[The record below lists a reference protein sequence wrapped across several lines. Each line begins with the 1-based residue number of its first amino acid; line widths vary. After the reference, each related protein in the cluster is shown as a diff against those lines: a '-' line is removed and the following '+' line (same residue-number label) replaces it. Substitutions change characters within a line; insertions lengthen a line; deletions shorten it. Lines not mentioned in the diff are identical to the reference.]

1 MYNVSQKE
9 RNKRYRLSLKLKV
22 LKHYGE
28 SCSNCGFS
36 DYRALAID
44 HVDDNGAEERANLG
58 NRYFA
63 GHNFYAW
70 LIKQNYPKGYQT
82 LCSNCNNIKQWDRTH

>member
-1 MYNVSQKE
+1 MSKKD
-9 RNKRYRLSLKLKV
+9 RNQRYRLNLKLKV

-28 SCSNCGFS
+28 KCNHCGFD

-44 HVDDNGAEERANLG
+44 HTEDNGAEERASLG

-63 GHNFYAW
+63 GHNFYLW
-70 LIKQNYPKGYQT
+70 LIQQDYPKGCQT
-82 LCSNCNNIKQWDRTH
+82 LCSNCNNIKQWNITHLQ